1 MYRKLYSS
9 ALLLLLTAGASALVQ
24 QSYIR
29 KHITGTWLLKDIT
42 LSPDYYR
49 KCEEWKVFLKEI
61 DYIEEVPDHH
71 EFSSVESYKNYLKKY

>member
-1 MYRKLYSS
+1 M
-9 ALLLLLTAGASALVQ
+9 Q

-49 KCEEWKVFLKEI
+49 KCEEWKTFLNEI
-61 DYIEEVPDHH
+61 EYIEGVPDHLQY
-71 EFSSVESYKNYLKKY
+71 SSVVV